1 MIETNLDLTFPP
13 QPIVMLEMEDGK
25 MFHKYDFGTAS
36 QITSRRWT
44 NVQLE
49 PEAPQQV
56 PLAAKIVLL
65 EIVAIAGL
73 LIVPHF
79 LQNATRL
86 SEDGRGKLLH
96 LSHSHK
102 HAQHK
107 LSAHLHQTDRRV
119 G

>member
-1 MIETNLDLTFPP
+1 
-13 QPIVMLEMEDGK
+13 

-49 PEAPQQV
+49 PEAPQQA
-56 PLAAKIVLL
+56 PLAAKIVFL

-86 SEDGRGKLLH
+86 PDEGRSKLLH
-96 LSHSHK
+96 LSHSRK

-107 LSAHLHQTDRRV
+107 LSAHLNQTNR
-119 G
+119 GLS

>member
-1 MIETNLDLTFPP
+1 
-13 QPIVMLEMEDGK
+13 

-36 QITSRRWT
+36 QITSRRWAK
-44 NVQLE
+44 VQLE
-49 PEAPQQV
+49 PETPQQG

-73 LIVPHF
+73 LLVPHF

-86 SEDGRGKLLH
+86 SEDGRSKLLH
-96 LSHSHK
+96 LSHNHK

-107 LSAHLHQTDRRV
+107 LSAHLQQTDRRIS
-119 G
+119 